1 MKKSELIKL
10 KKELLKEIE
19 RRKKIEELLNKID
32 VQEFLSLTKI
42 NYYMIDSSDERT
54 ILSEIL
60 ENFEVS
66 ESNGILVCTGTY
78 AIIPTGYYEDD
89 DYKTIHA
96 DFDSKYADFRIYT
109 DIENGQKY
117 KAYFDTSLLEYRN
130 CYNISQFE
138 KDNIVLNP
146 YNTYKDNNGYD
157 EVRLEYFYN
166 SVHFGQ
172 PKSKKI
178 LLEKYPRI

>member
-10 KKELLKEIE
+10 KKELLREIE
-19 RRKKIEELLNKID
+19 RRKKIEELLSKID

-42 NYYMIDSSDERT
+42 DYKMIKSSDEYT
-54 ILSEIL
+54 ILREIL
-60 ENFEVS
+60 DNFEVS

-78 AIIPTGYYEDD
+78 IYDCDIYDRHYTSRL
-89 DYKTIHA
+89 I
-96 DFDSKYADFRIYT
+96 DFDSKYADFRVYT

-117 KAYFDTSLLEYRN
+117 KAYYDTSLLEYRK
-130 CYNISQFE
+130 CYNVSQFE

-146 YNTYKDNNGYD
+146 HNTYKDNNGYD

-172 PKSKKI
+172 PKSKKM

>member
-19 RRKKIEELLNKID
+19 RRKKIEELLCKID

-42 NYYMIDSSDERT
+42 NYDMVDSRDEYS
-54 ILSEIL
+54 ILCEIL
-60 ENFEVS
+60 DYFEVS

-78 AIIPTGYYEDD
+78 IYDFD
-89 DYKTIHA
+89 IHDRGCTSRLT
-96 DFDSKYADFRIYT
+96 DFDSKYADFRVYA
-109 DIENGQKY
+109 DIENGKKY
-117 KAYFDTSLLEYRN
+117 RAYYDTSLLEYRH
-130 CYNISQFE
+130 CYNVSQFE

-146 YNTYKDNNGYD
+146 YNTYKNDNGYD

-172 PKSKKI
+172 PKSKKM

>member
-10 KKELLKEIE
+10 NKKLLKEIE
-19 RRKKIEELLNKID
+19 RRKKIEEFLNKID
-32 VQEFLSLTKI
+32 VQEFLSLAKI
-42 NYYMIDSSDERT
+42 NYDLIKSSDEYT
-54 ILSEIL
+54 ILREIL

-66 ESNGILVCTGTY
+66 EINGILVCTGTY
-78 AIIPTGYYEDD
+78 IYDCDIHDRYY
-89 DYKTIHA
+89 TSRLTN
-96 DFDSKYADFRIYT
+96 FDSKYADFRIYT

-117 KAYFDTSLLEYRN
+117 KAYYDTSLFEYRN
-130 CYNISQFE
+130 CYNVSQFQ

-146 YNTYKDNNGYD
+146 YNTYKNDNGYD

-172 PKSKKI
+172 PKSKKM